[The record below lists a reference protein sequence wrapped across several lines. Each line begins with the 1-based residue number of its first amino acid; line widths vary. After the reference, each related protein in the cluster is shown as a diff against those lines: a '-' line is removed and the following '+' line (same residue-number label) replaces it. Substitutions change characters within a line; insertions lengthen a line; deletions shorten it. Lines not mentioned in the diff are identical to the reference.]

1 MFNRA
6 LSFVGA
12 LLTILCLVAV
22 IGCGSGSS
30 GNNTTTPPPPPAVTI
45 NPAAVTLGPGQSF
58 QFNVVGS
65 GTGTAPVF
73 QVNGTTGGSSTTGT
87 ITSGGL
93 YTAPTTIPAGQTT
106 TTIGVQGTTGSA
118 TVTFFNPT
126 SFTSGSVAATNN
138 PLVAAYSIAAPAGT
152 PVRVQ
157 FGPDTTYGFATSTIT
172 APPLGGS
179 VTVLVAGMRASST
192 YHMQAI
198 VELSNGSQA
207 LDTNQTFTTGSI
219 PADRLADLTTTFGTG
234 TPNPGIDLF
243 SLYPYTAGSNILN
256 GFATDLEGN
265 VIWYYDL
272 GTADWPFPIKPLPNG
287 HMLMIVTPQAT
298 FGGKEIREIDLA
310 GNTINSVTLAA
321 VNQSLTALGAS
332 YQLIAL
338 HHDVAILPNGHWI
351 ILGQS
356 QVSNLPGTPAGTVTT
371 GDDLIDWDVVHQTAV
386 WSWSVFDH
394 FDISH
399 APYGVTDWTHANAIF
414 YSPDDGQLVMSMRN
428 QNWII
433 KINYANGT
441 GDGTVLWRFGFQGD
455 FTLPGNQAPIDWN
468 YGQHYPTIVSPNT
481 SGVFSLMFFD
491 NGNNRLVDSS
501 NDVCGTAGQI
511 ACYSG
516 VPIFQ
521 VDEITKTATELWED
535 NLLPYYSICCG
546 DAILLGNGNIE
557 MDIADDVN
565 SNQVS
570 HIQEVTQTQPAQLVW
585 KMDEAGQLAYRGYRI
600 PSLYPGEV
608 WPAVT
613 PAMAIRN
620 QPHHTGSIAK
630 PATTTKP
637 ITKLP

>member
-1 MFNRA
+1 MLNRVR
-6 LSFVGA
+6 SCVGA
-12 LLTILCLVAV
+12 SLIILCLVAV
-22 IGCGSGSS
+22 VGCGSGSHS
-30 GNNTTTPPPPPAVTI
+30 TTTTTPPPPAVTI

-73 QVNGTTGGSSTTGT
+73 QVNGATGGSSSTGT

-93 YTAPTTIPAGQTT
+93 YTAPATISAQSV
-106 TTIGVQGTTGSA
+106 TIGVQGATGSA
-118 TVTFFNPT
+118 TVTLFNPS
-126 SFTSGSVAATNN
+126 SFTAGSVATTNN
-138 PLVAAYSIAAPAGT
+138 PLVAAYSITAPAGT

-157 FGPDTTYGFATSTIT
+157 FGPDTNYGFATSTVT

-198 VELSNGSQA
+198 VELNNGSQVV
-207 LDTNQTFTTGSI
+207 DTDQSFTTGSI
-219 PADRLADLTTTFGTG
+219 PADRLPDLTTQFGTG
-234 TPNPGIDLF
+234 TPNPGVELF
-243 SLYPYTAGSNILN
+243 SLLPFAPQGDVLN
-256 GFATDLEGN
+256 ALATDLEGN
-265 VIWYYDL
+265 VIWYYDVGL
-272 GTADWPFPIKPLPNG
+272 NVWPFPIKPLPNG
-287 HMLMIVTPQAT
+287 HMLLIVTPDGAVE
-298 FGGKEIREIDLA
+298 GNEIREIDLA
-310 GNTINSVTLAA
+310 GNTITSVTLAA
-321 VNQSLTALGAS
+321 VNQSLQAFGAS
-332 YQLIAL
+332 YQLIGF
-338 HHDVAILPNGHWI
+338 HHDIAVLPNGHWI
-351 ILGQS
+351 ILGNS
-356 QVSNLPGTPAGTVTT
+356 QVSNLPGTPTGTVTT

-386 WSWSVFDH
+386 WSWSTFDH

-399 APYGVTDWTHANAIF
+399 APYGVTDWTHSNAIF

-433 KINYANGT
+433 KINYADGA

-468 YGQHYPTIVSPNT
+468 YGQHYPTIVSSNT

-501 NDVCGTAGQI
+501 NDVCGTAGHT
-511 ACYSG
+511 ACYSS

-535 NLLPYYSICCG
+535 NLFPYYSLCCG
-546 DAILLGNGNIE
+546 DAILLGNGDIE
-557 MDIADDVN
+557 MDIADDQN
-565 SNQVS
+565 PPDVS

-585 KMDEAGQLAYRGYRI
+585 KMDENGQLAYRGYRI

-608 WPAVT
+608 WPAAT
-613 PAMAIRN
+613 PAIATRN
-620 QPHHTGSIAK
+620 RPHHTGSTAK
-630 PATTTKP
+630 PPSAAKP
-637 ITKLP
+637 IIKLP